1 MNEIKFIK
9 RMEMFS
15 LYKARPFATKQP
27 NTEENF
33 YRKLKMVTGPS
44 WKG

>member
-1 MNEIKFIK
+1 MNEIENIK

-15 LYKARPFATKQP
+15 LYEARSFATKQP
-27 NTEENF
+27 SIEENF

-44 WKG
+44 